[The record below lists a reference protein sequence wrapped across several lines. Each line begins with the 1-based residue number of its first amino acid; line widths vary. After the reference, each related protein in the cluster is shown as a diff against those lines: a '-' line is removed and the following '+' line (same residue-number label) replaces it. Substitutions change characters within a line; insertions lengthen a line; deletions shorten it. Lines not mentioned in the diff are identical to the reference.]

1 MGRNSV
7 GRLAVGL
14 AVPPIIG
21 LAAAITLLLEQPS
34 GKSICDINSYISCTQ
49 VIYSS
54 YSSFMGISLSI
65 WAALYFTITILVAAV
80 YLVTKNQRAMKIYWG
95 ASIAA
100 LPIIAILIYIE
111 IFVIGALCLYCT
123 IMHISIISMSIIST
137 THIARAGA

>member
-7 GRLAVGL
+7 GWIAVGL

-21 LAAAITLLLEQPS
+21 LAAAIASLLEQP
-34 GKSICDINSYISCTQ
+34 GGRSICDINSYISCTQ

-65 WAALYFTITILVAAV
+65 WATLYFTIAILAAV
-80 YLVTKNQRAMKIYWG
+80 IYLAAKNQAAMKIYWG

-100 LPIIAILIYIE
+100 LPVIAILIYIE
-111 IFVIGALCLYCT
+111 IFIIGALCLYCT

-137 THIARAGA
+137 THITRAGA